1 MGDGPDGHSLWPGF
15 TNVPNEF
22 LERYFPLLIERYE
35 TEPDS
40 GGAGLHRGG
49 NGIHMTYRFLAAGTI
64 SIHDDRWFVPP
75 WGVNGGEPGKRARKI
90 LEKADG
96 TSQIIGNKVEDVH
109 VEEGDQLH
117 FITWGGG
124 GWGDALDRDPAL
136 VGKEI
141 VQGLVTVEGAK
152 AYGVIAN
159 ANGVVDADATETLR
173 GQLRQERGELPLFNY
188 GPGIETL
195 RANCE
200 TETGLKAPV
209 QPVWTT
215 LEAAE

>member
-1 MGDGPDGHSLWPGF
+1 M
-15 TNVPNEF
+15 PNEF

-75 WGVNGGEPGKRARKI
+75 WGVNGGEPGKRARKV
-90 LEKADG
+90 LERADG
-96 TSQIIGNKVEDVH
+96 TSVIIGNKVEEVR

-124 GWGDALDRDPAL
+124 GWGDALERDPAL
-136 VGKEI
+136 VGIEI
-141 VQGLVTVEGAK
+141 TQGLVSVEGAL
-152 AYGVIAN
+152 AYGVVAN
-159 ANGVVDADATETLR
+159 ATGDVDRAATETLR
-173 GQLRQERGELPLFNY
+173 TKLRTRRGELPLFNY
-188 GPGIETL
+188 GPPVEAL
-195 RANCE
+195 RASCLADC
-200 TETGLKAPV
+200 GLPAPI
-209 QPVWTT
+209 QPVWQTAM
-215 LEAAE
+215 AAE

>member
-1 MGDGPDGHSLWPGF
+1 
-15 TNVPNEF
+15 
-22 LERYFPLLIERYE
+22 
-35 TEPDS
+35 
-40 GGAGLHRGG
+40 
-49 NGIHMTYRFLAAGTI
+49 
-64 SIHDDRWFVPP
+64 
-75 WGVNGGEPGKRARKI
+75 
-90 LEKADG
+90 
-96 TSQIIGNKVEDVH
+96 
-109 VEEGDQLH
+109 
-117 FITWGGG
+117 
-124 GWGDALDRDPAL
+124 L

-188 GPGIETL
+188 GPGIEAL

-200 TETGLKAPV
+200 AETGLKAPV

>member
-1 MGDGPDGHSLWPGF
+1 
-15 TNVPNEF
+15 
-22 LERYFPLLIERYE
+22 
-35 TEPDS
+35 
-40 GGAGLHRGG
+40 
-49 NGIHMTYRFLAAGTI
+49 
-64 SIHDDRWFVPP
+64 
-75 WGVNGGEPGKRARKI
+75 
-90 LEKADG
+90 
-96 TSQIIGNKVEDVH
+96 
-109 VEEGDQLH
+109 
-117 FITWGGG
+117 
-124 GWGDALDRDPAL
+124 L

-152 AYGVIAN
+152 AYGVIVN

-173 GQLRQERGELPLFNY
+173 SRLRQERGELPLFNY

-200 TETGLKAPV
+200 AETGLKAPV